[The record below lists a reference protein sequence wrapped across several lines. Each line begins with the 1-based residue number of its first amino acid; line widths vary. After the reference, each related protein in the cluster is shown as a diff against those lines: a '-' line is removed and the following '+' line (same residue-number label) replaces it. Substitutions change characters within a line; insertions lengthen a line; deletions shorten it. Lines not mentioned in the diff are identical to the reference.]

1 MYIENESGTT
11 RFVSRQAGR
20 RVTRGA
26 TRCVP
31 LAKGRAEIARYI
43 IHGKVLFDV
52 DVSGQRQRRRHL
64 SCACHQA
71 RVPMVTKLSLRHV
84 STMCL
89 STAPSCVSEGQ
100 DTVKEKIGLTPE
112 VERESH
118 GVLDPIRNPTRVLTR
133 QMRADVNSNF
143 SCLQEPLQH
152 ASKRNG
158 LCTRAE
164 TKPSVVACVC
174 VSHAAD

>member
-1 MYIENESGTT
+1 MLMSRASDSGDATCH
-11 RFVSRQAGR
+11 VP
-20 RVTRGA
+20 A
-26 TRCVP
+26 TR
-31 LAKGRAEIARYI
+31 RE
-43 IHGKVLFDV
+43 
-52 DVSGQRQRRRHL
+52 
-64 SCACHQA
+64 
-71 RVPMVTKLSLRHV
+71 VPMVTKLSLRHV

-100 DTVKEKIGLTPE
+100 DNVKEKIGLTPA

-152 ASKRNG
+152 VSKRNG
-158 LCTRAE
+158 LCIRGQ
-164 TKPSVVACVC
+164 KPNLPLLRVCVC
-174 VSHAAD
+174 RTQQIR